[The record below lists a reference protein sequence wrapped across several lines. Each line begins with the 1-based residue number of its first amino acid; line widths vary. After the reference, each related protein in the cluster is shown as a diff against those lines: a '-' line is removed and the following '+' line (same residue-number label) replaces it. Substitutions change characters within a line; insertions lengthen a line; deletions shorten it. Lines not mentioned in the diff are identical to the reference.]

1 MIKLF
6 ILVALFLSITN
17 GFLIRNIPMRG
28 NKMNLMMCES
38 SESEVS
44 TEEGTEVPSI
54 EAVTEV
60 DTKETSDDIT
70 IDASSESTTEDND
83 STEETSSTVEAGEGF
98 GKFEIGQEYD
108 AKVISAKQFGIFVE
122 VNSGQNILIPRSQL
136 TRGSYEKLKTLA
148 TTNSKDLVKIEL
160 IGVDKEKETISA
172 KYLAPGHATRTD
184 ISSLEGQDLS
194 AKFYDATIISTH
206 DFGVFA
212 ELDSF
217 GVEGLVPASKLPEP
231 LPKGSIQASY
241 KAGDTVQVKIEQ
253 LSIGDRKLVLSMD
266 VDPAA
271 GNPLGHVPHTKWFQG
286 VIQNVASFGLFVRP
300 AGYDAVGL
308 VHHSRIPRGLTN
320 ILKKQAPI
328 DSAQNKTDCE
338 QLFSPGDVVRCR
350 VHSAL
355 DTSRKIE
362 LSMLPY
368 RATDDD
374 DDDYIVEG
382 RDPEEEAPRGD
393 NSDSSSNKN
402 NRRSKPRRNN
412 KQNDYVPFDP
422 EDTLLWW
429 KGSPYTKVGYT
440 KGPKDEEIEVINES
454 SDIIEG
460 TWRRM
465 FEVDM
470 RKDADD
476 FSSKVMEIEMRELAN
491 DIGELNGLDEEIVDT
506 LGFGAGILPTKQLG
520 SFVTK
525 SSLPDEWIDE
535 LEFFKDLENG
545 ESTNM
550 SGLKAGKKG
559 EQEEFERL
567 LREVEAELAAN
578 AAAKKGSA
586 AASEMATVNAESAMP
601 TAEEVSEAIS
611 TDPKTGE
618 ASASPAA
625 E

>member
-1 MIKLF
+1 MIRLF
-6 ILVALFLSITN
+6 ILIALFSAITN

-28 NKMNLMMCES
+28 NKMSLMMCES
-38 SESEVS
+38 ESDEAS

-54 EAVTEV
+54 EAVAAV
-60 DTKETSDDIT
+60 DTTESSDDTT
-70 IDASSESTTEDND
+70 IEA
-83 STEETSSTVEAGEGF
+83 STEASDTSEEAAPAAPVVEGF
-98 GKFEIGQEYD
+98 AKFEIGQEYE

-122 VNSGQNILIPRSQL
+122 VDGGQNILIPRSQL

-148 TTNSKDLVKIEL
+148 TDKSKDMVSIEL
-160 IGVDKEKETISA
+160 IGVDAEKETISA

-194 AKFYDATIISTH
+194 AKFYEATVISTH
-206 DFGVFA
+206 DFGIFA
-212 ELDSF
+212 ELDNF

-231 LPKGSIQASY
+231 LPKGSIQDSY
-241 KAGDTVQVKIEQ
+241 KAGETVQVKIEQ

-266 VDPAA
+266 VDPDA
-271 GNPLGHVPHTKWFQG
+271 GNPLGHIPHTKWFQG
-286 VIQNVASFGLFVRP
+286 VVQNVASFGLFVRP

-320 ILKKQAPI
+320 ILKKQAPT
-328 DSAQNKTDCE
+328 DSTLDKSDCE
-338 QLFSPGDVVRCR
+338 QLFSAGDVVRCR

-368 RATDDD
+368 RVTDDD
-374 DDDYIVEG
+374 DDDYVVEG
-382 RDPEEEAPRGD
+382 RDPEEEEQAPRAEGGEGQ
-393 NSDSSSNKN
+393 NNK
-402 NRRSKPRRNN
+402 RRPKPRRNN
-412 KQNDYVPFDP
+412 RQDDYVPFDP

-429 KGSPYTKVGYT
+429 KGSPYTKVGYNN
-440 KGPKDEEIEVINES
+440 GPKDEEIEVINES
-454 SDIIEG
+454 TDIVEG

-491 DIGELNGLDEEIVDT
+491 DIGELNGLDEDIVDT
-506 LGFGAGILPTKQLG
+506 LGFGAGVLPTKQLG

-525 SSLPDEWIDE
+525 SSLPAEWIDE

-567 LREVEAELAAN
+567 LREVEAEIAAN

-586 AASEMATVNAESAMP
+586 AAASEMATISAESATP
-601 TAEEVSEAIS
+601 SAEEVAEAIA
-611 TDPKTGE
+611 DPKTGE
-618 ASASPAA
+618 APAA
-625 E
+625 PATE